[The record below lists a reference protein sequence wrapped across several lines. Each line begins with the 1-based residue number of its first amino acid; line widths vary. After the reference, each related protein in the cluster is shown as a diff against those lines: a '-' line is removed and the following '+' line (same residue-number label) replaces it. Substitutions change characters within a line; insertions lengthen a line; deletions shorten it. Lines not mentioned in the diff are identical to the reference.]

1 MVRRF
6 QIDLPL
12 FVVLI
17 LLLGAGVLILF
28 SSSGGSTDVIFRQS
42 IRIVIS
48 LAVMLFVAQLNP
60 DTIRRWSPGLYLGA
74 VLILLLVLAV
84 GYVGKG
90 AQRWI
95 DLGLVRFQPAEL
107 MKLATPMMV
116 AWLFTRTTTPSG
128 FGRLLVV
135 LALIVLPAALVA
147 VQPDLGTSIMLA
159 FSGICAVFLAGVRW
173 RHLLILSAVAAAAA
187 PFLWSQLHGYQKDR
201 ILTMLDPWA
210 DPLGMGYHTIQAQIA
225 IGSAGLAGKGWRYGS
240 QSYLDY
246 IPERSTD
253 FIFAVFAEEFGFVG
267 VVFLL
272 SIYVLVTARCMRIAY
287 RIQDPYCRI
296 LTGTLTLT
304 FFFYVFVNVGM
315 VSGILP
321 VVGVPLPL
329 VSYGGTS
336 MMTLMAAFGII
347 MGMYRRRRLMS

>member
-1 MVRRF
+1 
-6 QIDLPL
+6 
-12 FVVLI
+12 
-17 LLLGAGVLILF
+17 
-28 SSSGGSTDVIFRQS
+28 
-42 IRIVIS
+42 
-48 LAVMLFVAQLNP
+48 
-60 DTIRRWSPGLYLGA
+60 
-74 VLILLLVLAV
+74 
-84 GYVGKG
+84 
-90 AQRWI
+90 
-95 DLGLVRFQPAEL
+95 
-107 MKLATPMMV
+107 
-116 AWLFTRTTTPSG
+116 
-128 FGRLLVV
+128 
-135 LALIVLPAALVA
+135 
-147 VQPDLGTSIMLA
+147 
-159 FSGICAVFLAGVRW
+159 
-173 RHLLILSAVAAAAA
+173 
-187 PFLWSQLHGYQKDR
+187 
-201 ILTMLDPWA
+201 
-210 DPLGMGYHTIQAQIA
+210 MGYHTIQAQIA

-287 RIQDPYCRI
+287 RIQDSYCRI